1 MSEDEAKLCWVPCL
15 RRFSPSSLE
24 SLLSLN
30 LYNGSL
36 RKTQYKWLNI
46 LAMCATLLPGRQIS
60 RIRYFTARVKPF
72 PHDPQAPSRQDT
84 YLRALKTLPTLVV
97 HEDGW
102 FASHPVNLPRYP
114 LIYRDPNRPPEM
126 AQVLRMEEK
135 RTDVDLATHLL
146 VDCFSGAFDEAVVI
160 SNDSDLVLPIHMV
173 RSTMNKAVGVINPHP
188 PKGMSGHLMRAASY
202 HFRTINKSVLAASQ
216 FPPSLIDADGRT
228 ITKPASW

>member
-1 MSEDEAKLCWVPCL
+1 MTTSVYIDG
-15 RRFSPSSLE
+15 F
-24 SLLSLN
+24 N

-46 LAMCATLLPGRQIS
+46 LAMCETLLPGRQIN
-60 RIRYFTARVKPF
+60 RIRYFTARVIAF
-72 PHDPQAPSRQDT
+72 SHDLQAPARQDT
-84 YLRALKTLPTLVV
+84 YLRALKTLPNLVV

-114 LIYRDPNRPPEM
+114 LNYPSPNGPPEFVR
-126 AQVLRMEEK
+126 VLRMEEK

-146 VDCFSGAFDEAVVI
+146 VDSFSGAFDEAVVI
-160 SNDSDLVLPIHMV
+160 SNDSDLVLPIQMV
-173 RSTMNKAVGVINPHP
+173 RSTMNKVVGVINPHP
-188 PKGMSGHLMRAASY
+188 PNGMSGHLKRAASY
-202 HFRTINKSVLAASQ
+202 YLRTINKSVLASSQ